1 MVKYYSK
8 RSSKKRAYKKRRT
21 IRKLKM
27 TMRRK
32 LHMVGGGTEEELII
46 KLIPLIKPLLP
57 GIFNLFMKNLGPF
70 LQIIMLLAGAGM
82 RMGGSKNRSTQ
93 RGGGLSQGTKVR
105 LISKLED
112 LKTNFEEK
120 EGKKDVVACINVFI
134 NKFNAEQ
141 VDSTAPPP
149 PPEIENI
156 TIDDI
161 EKEIATAPSSEELT
175 RDVSEPDVSE
185 PAQEVPATTDE
196 SKLVQF
202 KRIFSNK
209 VTGLL
214 NSKIASVRS
223 KFTEEEYKCLVTL
236 KDAILS
242 DVITD
247 VRSKVDEKL
256 NFLRSAKDAILSGA
270 SALKDR
276 GAEFLSNAASSA
288 VGNFKLPFRRGSSSL
303 PQQ

>member
-1 MVKYYSK
+1 MVKHYSK
-8 RSSKKRAYKKRRT
+8 RSSKKCAYKKRRT

-27 TMRRK
+27 TMHRK

-46 KLIPLIKPLLP
+46 TLIPLIKPLLP

-93 RGGGLSQGTKVR
+93 RGGGLSQGTKDS
-105 LISKLED
+105 LISKLKD
-112 LKTNFEEK
+112 LKTNFEAK

-223 KFTEEEYKCLVTL
+223 KFTEVEYKCLVTL

-256 NFLRSAKDAILSGA
+256 NILRSAKDAILSRA
-270 SALKDR
+270 SALKER
-276 GAEFLSNAASSA
+276 GMGILSRI
-288 VGNFKLPFRRGSSSL
+288 GRRSSSL
-303 PQQ
+303 PQQELPFK